1 MQWYLMAFRKYAQI
15 SGRSRRA
22 EYWMFVLV
30 NALVAIGLMVVT
42 GMFGESPSVGGSVL
56 YLAYTLATI
65 VPGFTVS
72 VRRLHDTGR
81 SGWWML
87 IGLVPLVGSI
97 ALLVF
102 LAQDGQPGDN
112 EFGANPKSAFA

>member
-15 SGRSRRA
+15 AGRARRA

-30 NALVAIGLMVVT
+30 NMLVAIGLMVVT
-42 GMFGESPSVGGSVL
+42 GLFGDAPSTAGSLL
-56 YLAYTLATI
+56 YLAYTVATI

-81 SGWWML
+81 SGWWL
-87 IGLVPLVGSI
+87 LVGLVPLVGSI
-97 ALLVF
+97 LLLVW

-112 EFGANPKSAFA
+112 EFGVNPKSALA

>member
-15 SGRSRRA
+15 GGRSRRA
-22 EYWMFVLV
+22 EYWMFTLV
-30 NALVAIGLMVVT
+30 NVIVMIALMVI
-42 GMFGESPSVGGSVL
+42 GGSLGDELSLVGGLL
-56 YLAYTLATI
+56 YLAYVVATI

-81 SGWWML
+81 SGWWL
-87 IGLVPLVGSI
+87 LVGIVPLVGSI
-97 ALLVF
+97 LLLVW
-102 LAQDGQPGDN
+102 LTQDGQPGDN

>member
-22 EYWMFVLV
+22 EYWTFVLV
-30 NALVAIGLMVVT
+30 NLLVTIGLMVVA
-42 GMFGESPSVGGSVL
+42 GMFGDAPSAGGGLL
-56 YLAYTLATI
+56 YLAYAVATI

-81 SGWWML
+81 SGWWL
-87 IGLVPLVGSI
+87 LVGIVPLVGSI
-97 ALLVF
+97 LLLVW

-112 EFGANPKSAFA
+112 EFGGNPKSAYA

>member
-56 YLAYTLATI
+56 YLAYTVATI

-97 ALLVF
+97 VLLVF
-102 LAQDGQPGDN
+102 LAQDSQPGDN